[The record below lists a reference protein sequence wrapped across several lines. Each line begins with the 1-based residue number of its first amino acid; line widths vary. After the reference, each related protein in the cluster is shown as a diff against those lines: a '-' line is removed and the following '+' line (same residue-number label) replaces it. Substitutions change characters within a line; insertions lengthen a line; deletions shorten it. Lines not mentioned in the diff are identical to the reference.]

1 MMKVF
6 KNIIYGKAPKIVRK
20 GIITGRYSP
29 ETKRRITT
37 RLNQLLDSYDFIK
50 VGKTGS
56 PEVRVDQKDYRGT
69 YQKMI
74 LLYKS
79 KSDVNISNYEREYI
93 NRFYDDL
100 ENVSKA
106 SGGKM
111 RSYNGFYY
119 LYVVVKNN

>member
-1 MMKVF
+1 MKF
-6 KNIIYGKAPKIVRK
+6 LKNIIYGKAPKIISK

-29 ETKRRITT
+29 ETKRRITI
-37 RLNQLLDSYDFIK
+37 RLNQLLNSYEFVK

-56 PEVRVDQKDYRGT
+56 PEVRVDQKDYRGS
-69 YQKMI
+69 YHKMV

-79 KSDVNISNYEREYI
+79 RSSINVSNYEREYI

-100 ENVSKA
+100 ENVSRA
-106 SGGKM
+106 SGGRM

-119 LYVVVKNN
+119 LYFNMDGR